1 MSTHF
6 LKKFYFEVMYKITH
20 VYESYSHTLAYMHTM
35 RWSQQGRHL
44 PLRQPSFLCD
54 KTLPSRSLAVMT
66 DI

>member
-1 MSTHF
+1 
-6 LKKFYFEVMYKITH
+6 MYKITH
-20 VYESYSHTLAYMHTM
+20 VYESYSHTSAYMHTM

-54 KTLPSRSLAVMT
+54 KILPSRSLAVMT